1 MSWKDKLSFLG
12 ERYEEYEIDGER
24 IKFYALS
31 TRKLFKLR
39 KIAGPISKAIAAFFD
54 DRSKDTETGSKEFH
68 SKDENGNPVIGEEYV
83 ARAVSPELVDLR
95 VRQRGE
101 AIESLIEALTGEDN
115 SRLIAEMI
123 FDSARE
129 IFPRNPN
136 QKDLDDFLDHI
147 DAGQLAEFVTGM
159 FHGNRKAFGPL
170 ADRVTGA
177 VESLKPVAQ
186 TEAG

>member
-54 DRSKDTETGSKEFH
+54 DRSKDTETGQKEFS
-68 SKDENGNPVIGEEYV
+68 SKDEHGNPVHGDEYV
-83 ARAVSPELVDLR
+83 SRAIDPGLVELR
-95 VRQRGE
+95 VKQKGE
-101 AIESLIEALTGEDN
+101 AVESLIEALTGEEN

-129 IFPRNPN
+129 VFPRNPN
-136 QKDLDDFLDHI
+136 PKELDEFLDHI
-147 DAGQLAEFVTGM
+147 DAGQLVEFLTGV
-159 FHGNRKAFGPL
+159 FHGNKAAFGPL

-177 VESLKPVAQ
+177 VNSLKPVAQ
-186 TEAG
+186 GEAG